1 MPGTTAKVSLSTT
14 GMNNLKSNLKYEARE
29 TLNKASYSAFSTSD
43 SRCAFHPSQ
52 IINVSTYESP

>member
-43 SRCAFHPSQ
+43 KKNYTASAHSYPP
-52 IINVSTYESP
+52 IK